1 MIVSLLYAYQTHES
15 VHLNR
20 AAYSMASVPQ
30 TVKKKKKKKKKL
42 LFE

>member
-1 MIVSLLYAYQTHES
+1 MFLMLLSVIVSLLYAYQTHES

-30 TVKKKKKKKKKL
+30 TVKKNC
-42 LFE
+42 